1 LSLHPELARLEQQ
14 YFTLAEDL
22 RLGHVTESDAL
33 QIMGNLS
40 AVDGEGAVWSIDP
53 YSGDFVRGFPGSAPQ
68 PADPGL
74 FVPAQLPPV
83 STPVLPHGTHP
94 GMVSEFQHPALRPL
108 EPEPRSKKALAVVGG
123 AAGGIG
129 ALLSRVV
136 SGFSGLLKGR
146 GRTVLVVLGF
156 VVFALLLIGRAPSS
170 GKDDSGDTDTGAA
183 TSVPVA
189 PPVSVPDIVLPGE
202 QPAPQPPSAEKLSV
216 MLTAL
221 ASGDA
226 AALKP
231 FLPEAAMDRWPLA
244 ALLGAPR
251 LGLQLTAAAPV
262 VADGSVTI
270 EVKAGDPAAPK
281 ARWQL
286 RVDSE
291 GRILSASTVA
301 G

>member
-1 LSLHPELARLEQQ
+1 MSLHPELARLEQQ

-22 RLGHVTESDAL
+22 RLGHVTEADAL

-53 YSGDFVRGFPGSAPQ
+53 YSGDFVRGFPGLQPQ

-129 ALLSRVV
+129 ALVSRAF
-136 SGFSGLLKGR
+136 SGFSGLMKGR

-170 GKDDSGDTDTGAA
+170 GKGGGNTDSGTA

-202 QPAPQPPSAEKLSV
+202 KPAPQPPSAEKLAA
-216 MLTAL
+216 MLAAL

-251 LGLQLTAAAPV
+251 LGLQITASAPV
-262 VADGSVTI
+262 VADGSVTV

-286 RVDSE
+286 QVDSE
-291 GRILSASTVA
+291 GRILAASAVA